1 MAALRREVINEMVDR
16 ILLVAEAKRRGLQA
30 RGSAVEKEIAQYEQR
45 YRDRPAWQENRQR
58 WLAQLR
64 AQLEEEDI
72 LEQLE
77 AQVREVKPPTVA
89 EVRAYYAAHVD
100 KFTTPERLEV
110 SVILLKVEPSAPVEK
125 WHAAEREGQDLVRRL
140 KQGADFA
147 KLARLHSG
155 DGSAEHG
162 GDLGFVHKGMLTD
175 EAQQALDKLDV
186 GGVTE
191 PVHLL
196 QGIAIF
202 KLRAREAPAK
212 LTFKQSRKRAAA
224 LLEHE
229 MQDEAWKAL
238 RKQLRKHTDIRLD
251 ERYIAGS
258 EVANSTE

>member
-1 MAALRREVINEMVDR
+1 MTALRREVINEMIDR
-16 ILLVAEAKRRGLQA
+16 ILLLAEARRRGLQA
-30 RGSAVEKEIAQYEQR
+30 RGKAVETEIAQYEQR

-58 WLAQLR
+58 WLTQLR

-72 LEQLE
+72 LEQLQ
-77 AQVREVKPPTVA
+77 AQVRAVKPPTVD
-89 EVRAYYAAHVD
+89 EVRAYYTAHPD

-140 KQGADFA
+140 KKGADFA
-147 KLARLHSG
+147 ELAKLHSG
-155 DGSAEHG
+155 DSSAEHG

-175 EAQQALDKLDV
+175 EAQQALDKLDA
-186 GGVTE
+186 GGVTA

-202 KLRAREAPAK
+202 KLRAREEPAK
-212 LTFKQSRKRAAA
+212 LSFEQSQKRAAG

-229 MQDEAWKAL
+229 MQDGAWTTL
-238 RKQLRKHTDIRLD
+238 RKQLRKQTDIRLD

-258 EVANSTE
+258 GVANSTE